1 MFPFRVI
8 LFAADYSEPSK
19 EVFRVAC
26 SLANE
31 SDTKVIVLHVIEP
44 VPSAGYPMA
53 FGEMGALTYLISEGL
68 PRDEITIGR
77 LRDTYAPGRP
87 LDVDYLV
94 RHGVPAEQILRAAE
108 DVRADLIAL
117 GTEGLTGLPRI
128 MMGSVAEAVLRRAGR
143 PVLVMRA
150 GTHMAKPGQEPRR
163 ILHPTDFSEES
174 RAALSVARQLA
185 RDLGI
190 GLVLLHVLPAGRK
203 VPGVVPSTV
212 DVTATRD
219 ALDLMQRLT
228 DGPDLKSPIQTALR
242 QGETAAEILHG
253 AEAAECDL
261 IVMGTHGR
269 TGLRRLLLGSVAEA
283 VLHRAS
289 CPVISVKTA
298 AVMAEQELGMASVEA
313 R

>member
-44 VPSAGYPMA
+44 VSSTRSPMA
-53 FGEMGALTYLISEGL
+53 FGEMGALTYLISEGS
-68 PRDEITIGR
+68 PRDEITLGR

-87 LDVDYLV
+87 LDVDYVV
-94 RHGVPAEQILRAAE
+94 RHGGPAVEILRVAE
-108 DVRADLIAL
+108 HLKADLIAL
-117 GTEGLTGLPRI
+117 GTEGLTGIPRI
-128 MMGSVAEAVLRRAGR
+128 IMGSVAEAVLRRASR

-150 GTHMAKPGQEPRR
+150 GTHLPTQAGEAKR

-174 RAALSVARQLA
+174 RAALSLARELA
-185 RDLGI
+185 RDFGI
-190 GLVLLHVLPAGRK
+190 GLVLLHVLPAGGK
-203 VPGVVPSTV
+203 VPGAVPPTM
-212 DVTATRD
+212 DVAATRE

-228 DGPDLKSPIQTALR
+228 DGADLKWPIQIALR
-242 QGETAAEILHG
+242 RGETAAEILQG
-253 AEAAECDL
+253 AKAAECDL

-269 TGLRRLLLGSVAEA
+269 TGLRRFLLGSVAEA
-283 VLHRAS
+283 VLRRAS

-298 AVMAEQELGMASVEA
+298 VKMADQKPGMASMEA
-313 R
+313 I

>member
-8 LFAADYSEPSK
+8 LFAADYSKPSK
-19 EVFRVAC
+19 EVFGVAC

-44 VPSAGYPMA
+44 VPSTGYPMA
-53 FGEMGALTYLISEGL
+53 FGEMGALTYLISEGS
-68 PRDEITIGR
+68 PRDEITLGR

-87 LDVDYLV
+87 LNVEYLV
-94 RHGVPAEQILRAAE
+94 RRGVPAVEILRVAE
-108 DVRADLIAL
+108 DLGADLIAL
-117 GTEGLTGLPRI
+117 GTEGLTGIPRI
-128 MMGSVAEAVLRRAGR
+128 IMGSVAEAVLRRASR

-150 GTHMAKPGQEPRR
+150 GTHLSKPGQEPRR

-174 RAALSVARQLA
+174 RAALSVARELA

-190 GLVLLHVLPAGRK
+190 GLVLLHVLPAGGK
-203 VPGVVPSTV
+203 APGIVPPTV

-228 DGPDLKSPIQTALR
+228 DGADLKSPIQTALR
-242 QGETAAEILHG
+242 QGETGAEILQ
-253 AEAAECDL
+253 AAKAAECDL

-269 TGLRRLLLGSVAEA
+269 SGLGRLLLGSVAEA
-283 VLHRAS
+283 VIHRAP
-289 CPVISVKTA
+289 CPVISVKATTA
-298 AVMAEQELGMASVEA
+298 MAAQELEMASTEA
-313 R
+313 M